1 MADENNSYASKDPEQ
16 LAQDKGRKRR
26 QILLVVVGLLVL
38 LNGFLGYMYFNKK
51 QEAKETQDAL
61 ISTENL
67 KKDLEQE
74 LTEVKD
80 KNSKLKG
87 TNERLDSLIAKR
99 NSKIEQQ
106 AAKIKKL
113 AREKQISVQR
123 YQKAREQLERL
134 RYYKK
139 KYQTKIDSLIRVNK
153 QLREENY
160 NLRTE
165 VRETKQE
172 KSKLKDENVE
182 LENKVA
188 KGSRLKLKEARITG
202 IKIKN
207 SGDKKETNNTNKIDQ
222 LKVCFNFQ
230 ENPIA
235 DKGARQMIIRLINPK
250 GETIYI
256 QSRGGGQFTYKNDT
270 TLYTFTQKVKYQNK
284 DKEHCAYWSRKGEFP
299 EGKYKMQLFTRKGYL
314 VGEEKF
320 ELKSGFLGIF

>member
-1 MADENNSYASKDPEQ
+1 MADDNDNYTSKDPEQ

-26 QILLVVVGLLVL
+26 QILLIVVGLLVL
-38 LNGFLGYMYFNKK
+38 LNGFLGYMYFSKK
-51 QEAKETQDAL
+51 QEAEDKQKAL
-61 ISTENL
+61 ISTKQL
-67 KKDLEQE
+67 KADLENE
-74 LTEVKD
+74 LTEVKG
-80 KNSKLKG
+80 KNKKLKG
-87 TNERLDSLIAKR
+87 TNERLDSLISQR
-99 NSKIEQQ
+99 DDKIEKQ

-113 AREKQISVQR
+113 ARQKRISVQR

-139 KYQTKIDSLIRVNK
+139 KYQNKIDSLIRVNK
-153 QLREENY
+153 ELREENY

-165 VRETKQE
+165 VRETKQA
-172 KSKLKDENVE
+172 KSKLKDENVQ

-188 KGSRLKLKEARITG
+188 KGSKLKLKEARVTG

-207 SGDKKETNNTNKIDQ
+207 NGDKKETDNTNKIDQ

-235 DKGARQMIIRLINPK
+235 DKGPRQMIIRLMNPK

-256 QSRGGGQFTYKNDT
+256 KSRGGGQFSYKNDT
-270 TLYTFTQKVKYQNK
+270 TLYTFKRKVKYQNK
-284 DKEHCAYWSRKGEFP
+284 DKEHCAYWSRRGEFA

-314 VGEEKF
+314 VGKKQF